1 MTDTPQTK
9 RRAVTIKDVARHAG
23 VSQGVVS
30 RVLNDGIG
38 PVAPDTRQ
46 RVLASIQTLRY
57 RPHTAARE
65 LKSQKTST
73 IGLIVADVANEFFA
87 RLADHVVRAARV
99 LDLGVLLTTTQEDA
113 ALETGSVE
121 MLMDKRVRGII
132 AAPTGRN
139 TAIWREVTDMG
150 VQLVFVDRALAE
162 VPDAD
167 VVGVDNEAAAF
178 DATQH
183 LIEHGHRRIA
193 IISGPLSISTG
204 RERVAGYRRALEQL
218 GTDPDDELVFEA
230 DFRDPTTGGAV
241 DALLALED
249 PVTAVVVSN
258 TALAAS
264 VTRRLRDLDVAIPD
278 DLSIVVFHD
287 APWTALAMPAFTV
300 VRHPIEAIADTAV
313 RLLNQ
318 RLTADAPQHGEQVR
332 LTSTLVPR
340 GSVATLPRP
349 PLASHGRGHAPESR
363 GA

>member
-9 RRAVTIKDVARHAG
+9 RRAATIKDVARHAG

-38 PVAPDTRQ
+38 PVAPATRE
-46 RVLASIQTLRY
+46 RVLASIKELRY
-57 RPHTAARE
+57 RPHAAARE

-87 RLADHVVRAARV
+87 RLADHIVHAARA

-139 TAIWREVTDMG
+139 TAIWREAADMG
-150 VQLVFVDRALAE
+150 AQLVFVDRFLAD
-162 VPDAD
+162 VPRAD

-178 DATQH
+178 DATRH

-204 RERVAGYRRALEQL
+204 RERVAGYRRALADL
-218 GTDPDDELVFEA
+218 GTQPHDEFVFEA
-230 DFRDPTTGGAV
+230 DFRDPTVGGAV
-241 DALLALED
+241 DALFALED

-258 TALAAS
+258 TALAAT
-264 VTRRLRDLDVAIPD
+264 VTRRLRELDIAIPD

-287 APWTALAMPAFTV
+287 APWTGLAIPAFTV
-300 VRHPIEAIADTAV
+300 IRHPVEAIAETAV
-313 RLLNQ
+313 SLLNQ
-318 RLTADAPQHGEQVR
+318 RLTSDSPPGEHVR

-340 GSVATLPRP
+340 GSVATLKAGTR
-349 PLASHGRGHAPESR
+349 
-363 GA
+363 

>member
-1 MTDTPQTK
+1 M
-9 RRAVTIKDVARHAG
+9 KDVARHAG

-38 PVAPDTRQ
+38 PVAPETRK
-46 RVLASIQTLRY
+46 RVQASIEALRY
-57 RPHTAARE
+57 RPHAAARE

-73 IGLIVADVANEFFA
+73 IGLVVADVANEFFA
-87 RLADHVVRAARV
+87 RLADHVVRAARA

-113 ALETGSVE
+113 TLETGSVE

-139 TAIWREVTDMG
+139 TAIWRQAADMG
-150 VQLVFVDRALAE
+150 AQIVFVDRTLAD
-162 VPDAD
+162 VPGAD

-178 DATQH
+178 DATAH
-183 LIEHGHRRIA
+183 LIERGHRRIA

-204 RERVAGYRRALEQL
+204 RERVTGYRRALKQL
-218 GTDPDDELVFEA
+218 GSDDEFVFEA
-230 DFRDPTTGGAV
+230 DFRDPTVGGAV

-258 TALAAS
+258 TALAAT
-264 VTRRLRDLDVAIPD
+264 VMRRLRELHVAIPD

-300 VRHPIEAIADTAV
+300 IRHPVEEIADTAV

-318 RLTADAPQHGEQVR
+318 
-332 LTSTLVPR
+332 
-340 GSVATLPRP
+340 
-349 PLASHGRGHAPESR
+349 
-363 GA
+363 

>member
-1 MTDTPQTK
+1 MTNRPQTK

-38 PVAPDTRQ
+38 PVAPETRK
-46 RVLASIQTLRY
+46 RVLASIEALRY
-57 RPHTAARE
+57 RPHVAARE

-73 IGLIVADVANEFFA
+73 IGLVVADVANEFFA
-87 RLADHVVRAARV
+87 RLADHVVRAARA
-99 LDLGVLLTTTQEDA
+99 LDLGVLLTTTQENA
-113 ALETGSVE
+113 ALEIGSVE

-139 TAIWREVTDMG
+139 TAIWREVTDIG
-150 VQLVFVDRALAE
+150 AQLVFVDRALAE
-162 VPDAD
+162 VPRAD
-167 VVGVDNEAAAF
+167 VVGVDNDAAAF

-218 GTDPDDELVFEA
+218 GTDPDDQLVFEA
-230 DFRDPTTGGAV
+230 DFRDPTVGGAV
-241 DALLALED
+241 DALLALEN

-258 TALAAS
+258 TALAAT
-264 VTRRLRDLDVAIPD
+264 VMHRLRALEIAIPD

-287 APWTALAMPAFTV
+287 APWTALAVPAFTV
-300 VRHPIEAIADTAV
+300 IRHPVEAIADTAV
-313 RLLNQ
+313 RVLNQ
-318 RLTADAPQHGEQVR
+318 RLSAESPQRGEHVR
-332 LTSTLVPR
+332 LTSTLVAR
-340 GSVATLPRP
+340 GSVATLGE
-349 PLASHGRGHAPESR
+349 GRR
-363 GA
+363 